1 MNSTGQSRNGRNGSK
16 AVVICIPRTPKSTMT
31 SASDSRRKDWR
42 CPWWTVMLAAA
53 NMWRMTSSAPI
64 AEDFASWIGQAEKTR
79 WTSLARLPLRVRP
92 RACERLDLPL
102 FCAWV
107 APSDKISSSAGQ
119 SDALD
124 WAVNLFSTPLKKT
137 QCGQLVCLPPA
148 CCPSPIFPLQGRSVT
163 VTAGP
168 EKDNYNLASPRSL
181 ARSLSRTPSTPT

>member
-1 MNSTGQSRNGRNGSK
+1 MNSTGQSRNGRDGSK

-124 WAVNLFSTPLKKT
+124 WAE
-137 QCGQLVCLPPA
+137 
-148 CCPSPIFPLQGRSVT
+148 IFFDPV
-163 VTAGP
+163 
-168 EKDNYNLASPRSL
+168 EKDAVRAARVPPSCLLPIAHLPASRSIRHRHR
-181 ARSLSRTPSTPT
+181 RSREG